1 MARSSKPAPPA
12 RNDALANIAI
22 IVAGGVTALTVSPW
36 PDLFVGVGIFVMNL
50 DAAREVYEAAREERR
65 EALAE
70 P

>member
-1 MARSSKPAPPA
+1 M
-12 RNDALANIAI
+12 
-22 IVAGGVTALTVSPW
+22 TALTVSPW